1 MGEIKCNL
9 RPTPLLPWVCFIN
22 LSNSQTNRLQNYRTS
37 KLQHHLWQ
45 AHYTPRI
52 SEPRSL
58 EAPGSICE
66 AKRDKIPV
74 HLPSFSFLVLEPTH
88 IKFQRQEKKPGFI
101 AITSQ
106 RARSNR
112 GGKHCS
118 VAAPQ
123 ERCKALGR
131 RSVACYSFPL
141 IHKASILPAT

>member
-1 MGEIKCNL
+1 MQFSDQLTSE
-9 RPTPLLPWVCFIN
+9 
-22 LSNSQTNRLQNYRTS
+22 LQN
-37 KLQHHLWQ
+37 LQAAHHCWQ

-52 SEPRSL
+52 SCHSEPRSL

-66 AKRDKIPV
+66 AERDKIPV
-74 HLPSFSFLVLEPTH
+74 HLSSFSFLVLEPTH
-88 IKFQRQEKKPGFI
+88 VKFQRQEKQPGFI

-112 GGKHCS
+112 GGKYCS

-123 ERCKALGR
+123 ERCEELGR
-131 RSVACYSFPL
+131 RPATCLSFPL